1 MIKVKIPELM
11 KKTGITPTDMMRE
24 GRIAYGTALR
34 LSKGSATG
42 ITFDVLEALCK
53 LFNAQVD
60 DILEFVPEK

>member
-1 MIKVKIPELM
+1 
-11 KKTGITPTDMMRE
+11 MMRE

-53 LFNAQVD
+53 LFGVQVG
-60 DILEFVPEK
+60 DILECVPDE

>member
-1 MIKVKIPELM
+1 VIKVNVPDLLEKSGLNA
-11 KKTGITPTDMMRE
+11 TDMMRE

-53 LFNAQVD
+53 LFDVQVSE
-60 DILEFVPEK
+60 ILEYVPDK